1 MARVVQLNMCNRAVF
16 LGFVAVGFTGCAT
29 QAPDLPR
36 YVQQSTEIGYS
47 TQQALNTTAIVSK
60 KIAMITRTS
69 WIGLSEV
76 EKTKIALLHEVKIL
90 EDDQFGLITDVQG
103 IDQSTQ
109 ATSGGAMLGG
119 AVANAAYIDNA
130 IRGGNYSATNQLA
143 LGILGAALG
152 SGMDNKAISQ
162 FQFRYT
168 VKMGDGNIK
177 YFDEVKSTAF
187 RHSVG
192 VCVTVPSMTLLSQ
205 HVCTQT
211 PDSVRKRFL
220 G

>member
-1 MARVVQLNMCNRAVF
+1 MRSKAIC
-16 LGFVAVGFTGCAT
+16 LGFITIGLTGCAT
-29 QAPDLPR
+29 QAPELPR
-36 YVQQSTEIGYS
+36 YVQQSTESGYS
-47 TQQALNTTAIVSK
+47 TSQAVGAGAVVSK
-60 KIAMITRTS
+60 KIAILTRTA
-69 WIGLSEV
+69 WLGLSEI
-76 EKTKIALLHEVKIL
+76 EKSKVAELFELSIL

-103 IDQSTQ
+103 VDQSTQ
-109 ATSGGAMLGG
+109 ATSGGAVLGG
-119 AVANAAYIDNA
+119 AVANAAYIDKA
-130 IRGGNYSATNQLA
+130 LRGGNYSATNQLA

-152 SGMDNKAISQ
+152 SSMDTKATSQ

-168 VKMGDGNIK
+168 VKLGDGDIK
-177 YFDEVKSTAF
+177 YFDEIKSTAF